1 MSNTTQNHA
10 ENIAHYLV
18 GLSAHPGAL
27 EQLQLSLLAHP
38 ADWRTLA
45 MHRLRMRQTTLLDA
59 MSDAEL
65 EAIGTGQV
73 DLWSITQTVATAQAT
88 SDPLDDSEAD
98 APPDASIL
106 ETIELIAQRKL
117 GHTAQTRNRDALDFF
132 EVHAARVQD
141 ALLAAFM
148 AGMQFKNA

>member
-1 MSNTTQNHA
+1 MSNPIA
-10 ENIAHYLV
+10 DNIRNYCA
-18 GLSAHPGAL
+18 GLARHPGAL
-27 EQLQLSLLAHP
+27 EQLQLSLLTHP
-38 ADWRTLA
+38 GDWRTLA
-45 MHRLRMRQTTLLDA
+45 MHRLRMRQTALLDA

-73 DLWSITQTVATAQAT
+73 DLWSITQTVATDQAA
-88 SDPLDDSEAD
+88 SDPLDASEAD
-98 APPDASIL
+98 ASPDASIL
-106 ETIELIAQRKL
+106 ETIELIAQQKL
-117 GHTAQTRNRDALDFF
+117 GRTVQTRNSDRLDFF

>member
-1 MSNTTQNHA
+1 MSNPTQNHA
-10 ENIAHYLV
+10 ESIAHYLV

-27 EQLQLSLLAHP
+27 EQLQLSLLTHP
-38 ADWRTLA
+38 EDWRTLA
-45 MHRLRMRQTTLLDA
+45 IHRLRMRQTTLLDA
-59 MSDAEL
+59 MSNAEL

-73 DLWSITQTVATAQAT
+73 DLWSITQTVATAQAA
-88 SDPLDDSEAD
+88 DPLDDRQAD
-98 APPDASIL
+98 ATPDASIL

-117 GHTAQTRNRDALDFF
+117 GRTVQTRNSDRLDFF

-148 AGMQFKNA
+148 AGMQVKNA